1 MKRTSRV
8 ETKVEGASLQNHPM
22 LILPGIWGR
31 SRRKDFQPNPYAPEL
46 DCRFHVRN
54 IENQFTFICAE
65 LHAPILSGDQTA
77 LLKHLLWGINAPM
90 RLPLLVLACGITAFG
105 LAQNT
110 PPPASFP
117 VLPVDAPFK
126 DPGRNIVVW
135 DQSPNFSKRPGDAVI
150 DTIVLHHT
158 ASSALPG
165 VVKWFRNTA
174 SQVSAHFTIG
184 KDGSIVQH
192 VSTFDRAWHAG
203 VSVDAQ
209 GRRNVNNFSVGIEI
223 VNKGDGS
230 EPWTE
235 EQLNAVEHIVSVICR
250 RHPITQIVSHEFI
263 AQPPGRKND
272 PINFPWDRMARFGK
286 KISIGKNVKVDL

>member
-1 MKRTSRV
+1 
-8 ETKVEGASLQNHPM
+8 
-22 LILPGIWGR
+22 
-31 SRRKDFQPNPYAPEL
+31 
-46 DCRFHVRN
+46 
-54 IENQFTFICAE
+54 
-65 LHAPILSGDQTA
+65 
-77 LLKHLLWGINAPM
+77 M
-90 RLPLLVLACGITAFG
+90 RLLPLLILIGATSVA
-105 LAQNT
+105 LAQDAV
-110 PPPASFP
+110 PAFP

-126 DPGRNIVVW
+126 DPGKNKVVW
-135 DQSPNFSKRPGDAVI
+135 DQSPNFSKRPADAVI

-165 VVKWFRNTA
+165 VVKWFRNTE

-203 VSVDAQ
+203 VSVDAL
-209 GRRNVNNFSVGIEI
+209 GRRNVNHFSVGIEI

-235 EQLNAVEHIVSVICR
+235 DQMQAVEHVVSVICR

-272 PINFPWDRMARFGK
+272 PINFPWERMKRFGK
-286 KISIGKNVKVDL
+286 KLSFGKNVKVDL